1 MISLDYTI
9 LLQMLL
15 FLLLW
20 VVLSR
25 ILFRPYLSLLEER
38 EKRTEGAQDESF
50 ALEQEGQRLRALYE
64 DGLAKAR
71 AAGEAVK
78 AGILHEV
85 RQQREQL
92 LSRAREEAAE
102 TLERMRLEI
111 RNELAREREIARRE
125 AEAIAQ
131 DMVAKVLGRRAE

>member
-78 AGILHEV
+78 A
-85 RQQREQL
+85 
-92 LSRAREEAAE
+92 REEAAE

-111 RNELAREREIARRE
+111 RNELAREREMARRE